1 MSHSVIIGAGD
12 QVVTYEIRSLVG
24 EVEGFKVEDV
34 ADTSDQLEQSVLRRD
49 PDVVVV
55 HSGIGPTPVL
65 QLVRDLAMRRPG
77 TAILVMA
84 DQVTPEVFTEA
95 MDAGA
100 RGVLQHPV
108 SLEDLQAR
116 LTSAA
121 QWAAQMRRHLS
132 APTDLESSGSGRGK
146 VYVVAGAKGGVGT
159 STVAAH
165 LAYDYVKAVAGKSVC
180 LVDLDVEKGDLAHL
194 LGVSHRLDISDLAQ
208 VADDLGPSTV
218 SSAIHRDPSGV
229 GLLLAPEHIE
239 DVASIGDR
247 ETRLIIGAVRRQFDL
262 VVVDAGSHVTPVSAA
277 AVEVAD
283 EVVLVTTPDVLAL
296 RGVHRTLDAWGRVG
310 VRKPEATR
318 VLLNQVS
325 KIADIQPDSVPRLL
339 PTAPL
344 RHTLPA
350 AFKRLEPGLNHRMPA
365 EVKDRGWWSS
375 VHAVAREI
383 GLLGGDEALAAA
395 TGKKD
400 RRRGKVRA
408 GSRGES
414 GQAALEFT
422 GMFPVVMLLVLLVW
436 QVGLTAVSLALTG
449 HAANEAA
456 RAAAIGEDVSTALDT
471 VPAWFAQDMTVS
483 QSPSGDT
490 VRVHT
495 DLPILSPGFTA
506 SGWSFAS
513 TVGVVDEPS

>member
-24 EVEGFKVEDV
+24 EVEGFKVEDA
-34 ADTSDQLEQSVLRRD
+34 ADTSDQLEQAVLRRD

-132 APTDLESSGSGRGK
+132 APADLETSGSGRGK

-229 GLLLAPEHIE
+229 GLLLAPERIE
-239 DVASIGDR
+239 DVASVGDR
-247 ETRLIIGAVRRQFDL
+247 ETRLIIGAVRRQFD
-262 VVVDAGSHVTPVSAA
+262 VVIVDAGSHVTPVSAA

-350 AFKRLEPGLNHRMPA
+350 AFKRLEPGLNHRAPT
-365 EVKDRGWWSS
+365 EIKDRGWWSS

-383 GLLGGDEALAAA
+383 GLLGGDAVQAGRP
-395 TGKKD
+395 TKD
-400 RRRGKVRA
+400 RRRSKVRA

-422 GMFPVVMLLVLLVW
+422 GMFPVVMLLVLLLW

-449 HAANEAA
+449 HAADEAA
-456 RAAAIGEDVSTALDT
+456 RAAAVGGDVSSALDT
-471 VPAWFAQDMTVS
+471 VPSWFAQDMTVS
-483 QSPSGDT
+483 RTPGGDA

-495 DLPILSPGFTA
+495 NLPILSPGFTA
-506 SGWSFAS
+506 TGWSFAS

>member
-24 EVEGFKVEDV
+24 EVENFKVEDV

-49 PDVVVV
+49 PDVVIV
-55 HSGIGPTPVL
+55 HASIGPTPVL
-65 QLVRDLAMRRPG
+65 QVVRDLAMRRPG

-100 RGVLQHPV
+100 RGVLNHPV

-121 QWAAQMRRHLS
+121 QWATQMRRHLTTPS
-132 APTDLESSGSGRGK
+132 DLMAASSGRGR
-146 VYVVAGAKGGVGT
+146 VFVVSGSKGGVGT

-165 LAYDYVKAVAGKSVC
+165 LAYDYVRSVPGKSVC
-180 LVDLDVEKGDLAHL
+180 LVDLDVEKGDLANL
-194 LGVSHRLDISDLAQ
+194 LGVSHRLDISDLAK

-229 GLLLAPEHIE
+229 GLLLAPANIE
-239 DVASIGDR
+239 DVGSVGDR
-247 ETRLIIGAVRRQFDL
+247 EARLIIGAVRRQFD
-262 VVVDAGSHVTPVSAA
+262 VVIVDAGSHVTPVSAA

-283 EVVLVTTPDVLAL
+283 EVVLVTSPDVLAL

-310 VRKPEATR
+310 ARKPEGTR

-325 KIADIQPDSVPRLL
+325 RAADIQPDSVARLI

-344 RHTLPA
+344 RGSLPA
-350 AFKRLEPGLNHRMPA
+350 AFKRLEPGLNHRSPA
-365 EVKDRGWWSS
+365 EVKDRTWWSS
-375 VHAVAREI
+375 IHQVAREI
-383 GLLGGDEALAAA
+383 GLIGADETPSAK
-395 TGKKD
+395 GPRD
-400 RRRGKVRA
+400 RRRAKVGA
-408 GSRGES
+408 GARDDS

-422 GMFPVVMLLVLLVW
+422 GMFPVIMLLVLLVW
-436 QVGLTAVSLALTG
+436 QVGLTSVSLALTG
-449 HAANEAA
+449 HAADEAA
-456 RAAAIGEDVSTALDT
+456 RAAALGDDVSSALDT
-471 VPAWFAQDMTVS
+471 VPDWFAQDMTVT
-483 QSPSGDT
+483 QDASGST
-490 VRVHT
+490 VRVRT
-495 DLPILSPGFTA
+495 LLPILSPGFTA
-506 SGWSFAS
+506 AGWSFA
-513 TVGVVDEPS
+513 TEVGVVDEPS

>member
-24 EVEGFKVEDV
+24 EVEGFKVEDA

-121 QWAAQMRRHLS
+121 QWATQMRRHLN
-132 APTDLESSGSGRGK
+132 APSDFESSGPGRGK

-229 GLLLAPEHIE
+229 GLLLAPENIE
-239 DVASIGDR
+239 DVASLGDR
-247 ETRLIIGAVRRQFDL
+247 ETRLIIGAIRRQFDL

-350 AFKRLEPGLNHRMPA
+350 AFKRLEPGLNHRVPT
-365 EVKDRGWWSS
+365 EVKDRNWWSS

-383 GLLGGDEALAAA
+383 GLLGGDEALAQRPT
-395 TGKKD
+395 TG
-400 RRRGKVRA
+400 RTRGTARA
-408 GSRGES
+408 GARGES

-456 RAAAIGEDVSTALDT
+456 RAAAVGEDVSTALDT
-471 VPAWFAQDMTVS
+471 VPSWFAQDMSVS
-483 QSPSGDT
+483 QSPSGDS
-490 VRVHT
+490 VRVRT
-495 DLPILSPGFTA
+495 ELPILSPGFNA
-506 SGWSFAS
+506 SGWSFSS
-513 TVGVVDEPS
+513 TVGVVDEPT

>member
-1 MSHSVIIGAGD
+1 
-12 QVVTYEIRSLVG
+12 
-24 EVEGFKVEDV
+24 
-34 ADTSDQLEQSVLRRD
+34 
-49 PDVVVV
+49 
-55 HSGIGPTPVL
+55 
-65 QLVRDLAMRRPG
+65 
-77 TAILVMA
+77 
-84 DQVTPEVFTEA
+84 
-95 MDAGA
+95 
-100 RGVLQHPV
+100 
-108 SLEDLQAR
+108 
-116 LTSAA
+116 
-121 QWAAQMRRHLS
+121 MRRHLN
-132 APTDLESSGSGRGK
+132 APSDLESAGSGRGK

-229 GLLLAPEHIE
+229 GLLLAPENIE
-239 DVASIGDR
+239 EVGSLGDR

-310 VRKPEATR
+310 VRKPEGTR
-318 VLLNQVS
+318 VLLNRVS

-350 AFKRLEPGLNHRMPA
+350 AFKRLEPGLNHRMPT
-365 EVKDRGWWSS
+365 EVKDRAWWSS

-383 GLLGGDEALAAA
+383 GLLGGDEALAARP
-395 TGKKD
+395 GKKD
-400 RRRGKVRA
+400 RRRGKGNGGARAGGVRA
-408 GSRGES
+408 GTRGES

-436 QVGLTAVSLALTG
+436 QVGLTGVSLALTG

-456 RAAAIGEDVSTALDT
+456 RAAAVGGDVSGALDT

-483 QSPSGDT
+483 QSPGGGS

-495 DLPILSPGFTA
+495 DLPILSPGFNA
-506 SGWSFAS
+506 SGWSFTS

>member
-24 EVEGFKVEDV
+24 EVENFKVEDV

-49 PDVVVV
+49 PDVVIV
-55 HSGIGPTPVL
+55 HAGIGPTPVL
-65 QLVRDLAMRRPG
+65 QVVRDLAMRRPG

-121 QWAAQMRRHLS
+121 QWATQMRRHLTMPHELIS
-132 APTDLESSGSGRGK
+132 AGSGRGR
-146 VYVVAGAKGGVGT
+146 VFVVSGSKGGVGT

-165 LAYDYVKAVAGKSVC
+165 LAYDYVRSVPGKSVC
-180 LVDLDVEKGDLAHL
+180 LVDLDVEKGDLANL
-194 LGVSHRLDISDLAQ
+194 LGVSHRLDISDLAK

-229 GLLLAPEHIE
+229 GLLLAPENIE

-247 ETRLIIGAVRRQFDL
+247 ETRLIIGAVRRQFD
-262 VVVDAGSHVTPVSAA
+262 VVIVDAGAHVTPVSAA

-283 EVVLVTTPDVLAL
+283 EVVLVTSPDVLAL

-310 VRKPEATR
+310 ARKPETTR

-325 KIADIQPDSVPRLL
+325 KAADIQPDSVPRLI

-344 RHTLPA
+344 RGTLPA
-350 AFKRLEPGLNHRMPA
+350 AFKRLEPGLNHRSPA
-365 EVKDRGWWSS
+365 EVKDRGWWASI
-375 VHAVAREI
+375 HRVAREI
-383 GLLGGDEALAAA
+383 GLLAADEAPEPK
-395 TGKKD
+395 GSRD
-400 RRRGKVRA
+400 RRRAKVGA
-408 GSRGES
+408 GARDDA

-436 QVGLTAVSLALTG
+436 QVGLTSVSLALTG

-456 RAAAIGEDVSTALDT
+456 RAAALGEDVSTALDT
-471 VPAWFAQDMTVS
+471 VPDWFAQAMTVT
-483 QSPSGDT
+483 QSPSGDS
-490 VRVHT
+490 VRVRT
-495 DLPILSPGFTA
+495 RLPILTPGFTA
-506 SGWSFAS
+506 AGWSFA
-513 TVGVVDEPS
+513 TEVGVVDEPS